1 MRYRFG
7 GTVADYTITLG
18 DTVSVPGMPEAVTRG
33 AVIVGG
39 ATITVWSAREGGARY
54 TDLRTVGGA
63 PVDSI
68 TSSSGTDLGVIPEFD
83 GPEAVRVLWASGN
96 GGPRVMLVGRVD
108 PVDRYGDQMVGPLIL
123 PDGYPAASQQ
133 FALPR
138 SGGTL
143 TGALTLSGAPTAP
156 LHAATKAYVDSLGGG
171 GGGSV
176 ASVNGKTG
184 VVVLTTT
191 DVGAAPTSHTHT
203 TSQVTGLDAALAG
216 KAALSHDHANRAAA
230 WRHNGTAYVAATDA
244 GIYSGPVDPV
254 TLGLTVPDGSVWFD
268 TSGG

>member
-7 GTVADYTITLG
+7 GTVADYAITLG
-18 DTVSVPGMPEAVTRG
+18 DAVSVPGMPGAVTKG

-39 ATITVWSAREGGARY
+39 ATITAWNAREGGTRY
-54 TDLRTVGGA
+54 TDLRTVAGA

-68 TSSSGTDLGVIPEFD
+68 LTSTGADLGSFPEFD
-83 GPEAVRVLWASGN
+83 GPEGVRWLYASGN
-96 GGPRVMLVGRVD
+96 GGPRVLLVGRVD
-108 PVDRYGDQMVGPLIL
+108 AVDRNGDSMVGVLVL
-123 PDGYPAASQQ
+123 ADGSPAASQAY
-133 FALPR
+133 ALPK

-156 LHAATKAYVDSLGGG
+156 LHAATKGYVDSLGGG

-184 VVVLTTT
+184 VVVLTTS

-203 TSQVTGLDAALAG
+203 TSQVTGLDTALAG
-216 KAALSHDHANRAAA
+216 KAAVSHDHTNRAAA
-230 WRHNGTAYVAATDA
+230 WRHNGSTYVAATDA

-254 TLGLTVPDGSVWFD
+254 TLGLTPPDGSVWFD